1 MEITLYIIGA
11 LLMGF
16 LLGIAL
22 LKRKINALKKSIH
35 TNETNLALL
44 EQTERQ
50 LQLQN
55 NDYAQDLKKK
65 EELILDLS
73 TAKAKLE
80 STIESFKEK
89 LESHQA
95 AFEDN
100 KKQMELQFERLAG
113 KILEEKSQKF
123 MEHNRNHLDII
134 LNPLKEKL
142 QHFEQKVESTY
153 QTESKERHSLQNE
166 IKALVE
172 MNTKLNDEASR
183 LTKALTGESKKQGN
197 WGEVMLRK
205 VLENSGL
212 REGHEFETQYHSEGQ
227 DAQRL
232 FPDVV
237 VHLPEQKHLVIDSKV
252 SLVAYERLVNAQSEE
267 ERKSAIN
274 EHIISVKNHIRQ
286 LSEKEYFKAK
296 GIQSPD
302 FVLMFMPIESSF
314 GAAIAADNDLFNFA
328 WNRKIVIVSPSTL
341 LATLKTVASLWR
353 QENQHKNAAKIA
365 QEAGN
370 LYDKFHGFVQDLQKL
385 GAQLETVKKTY
396 DTTYNKLTQG
406 RGNLVSRAHHIKQ
419 LGAKTAK
426 LLDPD
431 IIADGLSGDDQD
443 N

>member
-1 MEITLYIIGA
+1 MGITIYILVSVVMGFVLGIILMRQRLQNINQTFHANNIQQA
-11 LLMGF
+11 LL
-16 LLGIAL
+16 IQSEEQ
-22 LKRKINALKKSIH
+22 LKRLNSEYKKSL
-35 TNETNLALL
+35 EDKESLL
-44 EQTERQ
+44 FT
-50 LQLQN
+50 L
-55 NDYAQDLKKK
+55 
-65 EELILDLS
+65 
-73 TAKAKLE
+73 TAEKAALE
-80 STIESFKEK
+80 SQIAGIKEK